1 MFPPI
6 PFSPAS
12 SFEYMGNPDFLSNAM
27 HYFCCCCTHIF
38 SFVNS
43 VILNTFFPMFF
54 FMFSYSFE
62 PSFLWQ
68 FSREKDVVPPKDY
81 LNYNLK
87 RDHLRVCFFVSKYWS
102 LLD

>member
-1 MFPPI
+1 
-6 PFSPAS
+6 
-12 SFEYMGNPDFLSNAM
+12 
-27 HYFCCCCTHIF
+27 
-38 SFVNS
+38 
-43 VILNTFFPMFF
+43 MFF